1 MTQIRRGH
9 VTDIHFIQ
17 RTIARTVTT
26 PPPAPGFAGPGHTA
40 VPVVDPAR
48 FAEQDPFILLMDDR
62 VDMPPGVP
70 IGGEHPH
77 AGFEIA
83 TFLVE
88 GAVHDQDEGVL
99 RDGDLQ
105 WMLAGGGVIHNEHAM
120 PEGPTRI
127 LQLWMTIPAA
137 ERWSEP
143 HLETV
148 ARELAPVHRMD
159 GVEVRVYSGSSG
171 DARAPERSHGHVPTT
186 IVDVRLDAGATL
198 EQELPASY
206 NGFVYVLDG
215 AVRAGAGDGTT
226 LRTGQVGWLDR
237 PESDGPSVLRLSA
250 PDGESARVVLYAG
263 EPQHRP
269 IAMHGPFVGETRAD
283 LMRVSRDY
291 LDGRFDRVSA
301 LMRRSG
307 SESKGSESAVRHS
320 APDAVT
326 SSTPADRSAAAGSP

>member
-1 MTQIRRGH
+1 MADQH
-9 VTDIHFIQ
+9 PIQ
-17 RTIARTVTT
+17 RAIARTDTT
-26 PPPAPGFAGPGHTA
+26 PAAAPGFAGPGHTA

-62 VDMPPGVP
+62 VDMAAGAP

-99 RDGDLQ
+99 RAGDLQ
-105 WMLAGGGVIHNEHAM
+105 WMLAGRGVIHNEHSM
-120 PEGPTRI
+120 PEGRTRI
-127 LQLWMTIPAA
+127 LQLWMTIPAE

-148 ARELAPVHRMD
+148 ARDAAPARREP
-159 GVEVRVYSGSSG
+159 GVDVRVYSGSSG
-171 DARAPERSHGHVPTT
+171 SARAPERGHGHVPTT
-186 IVDVRLDAGATL
+186 IVDVSLDAGATL
-198 EQELPASY
+198 DQDLSASF

-215 AVRAGAGDGTT
+215 SVRVGAGDGTT
-226 LRTGQVGWLDR
+226 LRAGQVGWLDR
-237 PESDGPSVLRLSA
+237 PESNGPSLLRIAASN
-250 PDGESARVVLYAG
+250 GESARVVLYAG

-283 LMRVSRDY
+283 LMRVSRDFM
-291 LDGRFDRVSA
+291 DGRFDRVSV
-301 LMRRSG
+301 LMRRS
-307 SESKGSESAVRHS
+307 KV
-320 APDAVT
+320 
-326 SSTPADRSAAAGSP
+326 AAQ

>member
-1 MTQIRRGH
+1 MLPEDPL
-9 VTDIHFIQ
+9 VTDPRPIQ

-26 PPPAPGFAGPGHTA
+26 PPPAPGFAGAGHTA
-40 VPVVDPAR
+40 VPVVDPSR

-62 VDMPPGVP
+62 VDMAAGVP

-83 TFLVE
+83 TFLID
-88 GAVHDQDEGVL
+88 GAIHDQDEGVL
-99 RDGDLQ
+99 RAGDLQ
-105 WMLAGGGVIHNEHAM
+105 WMLAGRGVIHNEHAM
-120 PEGPTRI
+120 PEGRTRI
-127 LQLWMTIPAA
+127 LQLWMTIPP
-137 ERWSEP
+137 EDRWSEP

-148 ARELAPVHRMD
+148 SQEIAPVRHEP

-171 DARAPERSHGHVPTT
+171 DVRAPERSHGHVSTT
-186 IVDVRLDAGATL
+186 IVDVRLEAAATL

-206 NGFVYVLDG
+206 NGFVYVLG
-215 AVRAGAGDGTT
+215 GSVRVGAGDDTT

-237 PESDGPSVLRLSA
+237 PESSGASVLRLAAS
-250 PDGESARVVLYAG
+250 GSESARVVLYAG

-291 LDGRFDRVSA
+291 MDGRFDRVST
-301 LMRRSG
+301 LMRR
-307 SESKGSESAVRHS
+307 ENVSAW
-320 APDAVT
+320 
-326 SSTPADRSAAAGSP
+326 

>member
-1 MTQIRRGH
+1 MLPEDQPMTP
-9 VTDIHFIQ
+9 IQ
-17 RTIARTVTT
+17 RTLARTVTT
-26 PPPAPGFAGPGHTA
+26 PPPAPGFAGAGHTA
-40 VPVVDPAR
+40 VPVVDPSR

-62 VDMPPGVP
+62 VDMPPDMP

-83 TFLVE
+83 TFLIA
-88 GAVHDQDEGVL
+88 GAIHDQDEGVL
-99 RDGDLQ
+99 REGDLQ
-105 WMLAGGGVIHNEHAM
+105 WMLAGRGVIHNEHAM

-127 LQLWMTIPAA
+127 LQLWMTIPAS

-148 ARELAPVHRMD
+148 ARELAPVRQAA
-159 GVEVRVYSGSSG
+159 GASVRVYSGSSG
-171 DARAPERSHGHVPTT
+171 DARAPERSHGRVPTT
-186 IVDVRLDAGATL
+186 IVDVQLDPGATL

-215 AVRAGAGDGTT
+215 SVRAGAGDATT

-237 PESDGPSVLRLSA
+237 PESDGASVLRLSA
-250 PDGESARVVLYAG
+250 DGERARVVLYAG
-263 EPQHRP
+263 EPQHRS

-291 LDGRFDRVSA
+291 MDGRFDRVSA
-301 LMRRSG
+301 LMRKDGVSMR
-307 SESKGSESAVRHS
+307 
-320 APDAVT
+320 
-326 SSTPADRSAAAGSP
+326 

>member
-1 MTQIRRGH
+1 MPEDPIMTDVQP
-9 VTDIHFIQ
+9 IQ
-17 RTIARTVTT
+17 RAIARTVTT

-48 FAEQDPFILLMDDR
+48 FAEQDPFIVLMDDR
-62 VDMPPGVP
+62 VDMPEGVP

-83 TFLVE
+83 TFLIE
-88 GAVHDQDEGVL
+88 GVVHDQDEGVL
-99 RDGDLQ
+99 GAGDLQ
-105 WMLAGGGVIHNEHAM
+105 WMLAGRGVIHNEHSM
-120 PEGPTRI
+120 PEGRTRI
-127 LQLWMTIPAA
+127 LQLWMTIPAG

-143 HLETV
+143 HLERV
-148 ARELAPVHRMD
+148 ARALARVRRTA
-159 GVEVRVYSGSSG
+159 GASARVYSGSSG

-186 IVDVRLDAGATL
+186 IVDINLDAGATL
-198 EQELPASY
+198 EQDLPASY

-215 AVRAGAGDGTT
+215 PVRVGAGDGTT

-237 PESDGPSVLRLSA
+237 PESTGPSVLRLA
-250 PDGESARVVLYAG
+250 AADGESARVVLYAG

-291 LDGRFDRVSA
+291 MDGRFDRVSA
-301 LMRRSG
+301 LMRR
-307 SESKGSESAVRHS
+307 
-320 APDAVT
+320 DN
-326 SSTPADRSAAAGSP
+326 AGAR

>member
-1 MTQIRRGH
+1 MPEDPIMTDVQP
-9 VTDIHFIQ
+9 IQ
-17 RTIARTVTT
+17 RAVARTVTT

-48 FAEQDPFILLMDDR
+48 FAEQDPFIVLMDDR
-62 VDMPPGVP
+62 VDMPEGAP

-83 TFLVE
+83 TFLVD
-88 GAVHDQDEGVL
+88 GTVHDQDEGVL
-99 RDGDLQ
+99 RAGDLQ
-105 WMLAGGGVIHNEHAM
+105 WMLAGRGVIHNEHAM
-120 PEGPTRI
+120 PEGHTRI

-148 ARELAPVHRMD
+148 SREIAPVRR
-159 GVEVRVYSGSSG
+159 GGGAEVQVYSGSSG
-171 DARAPERSHGHVPTT
+171 DMRAPERSHGHVPTT
-186 IVDVRLDAGATL
+186 IVDVRLDPGATL

-215 AVRAGAGDGTT
+215 TVRIGAEGDTT

-237 PESDGPSVLRLSA
+237 PESSGPSVLRIASN
-250 PDGESARVVLYAG
+250 DERARVVLYAG
-263 EPQHRP
+263 EPQQKP
-269 IAMHGPFVGETRAD
+269 ITMHGPFVGENRAD

-301 LMRRSG
+301 VIR
-307 SESKGSESAVRHS
+307 
-320 APDAVT
+320 
-326 SSTPADRSAAAGSP
+326 

>member
-1 MTQIRRGH
+1 
-9 VTDIHFIQ
+9 VTNIHPIQ

-26 PPPAPGFAGPGHTA
+26 PPPAPGFAGAGHTA

-62 VDMPPGVP
+62 VDMPPGMP

-83 TFLVE
+83 TFLMN
-88 GAVHDQDEGVL
+88 GAIHDQDEGVL
-99 RDGDLQ
+99 HAGDLQ
-105 WMLAGGGVIHNEHAM
+105 WMLAGRGVIHNEHAM

-127 LQLWMTIPAA
+127 LQLWMTIPAD

-148 ARELAPVHRMD
+148 ARELAPVRQTA
-159 GVEVRVYSGSSG
+159 GASVRVYSGSSG
-171 DARAPERSHGHVPTT
+171 DVRAPERSHGHVPTT
-186 IVDVRLDAGATL
+186 IVDVQLDPGATL

-215 AVRAGAGDGTT
+215 TVHAGAGDATT

-237 PESDGPSVLRLSA
+237 PASDGPSVLRLSA
-250 PDGESARVVLYAG
+250 DGERARVVLYAG
-263 EPQHRP
+263 EPQDRP
-269 IAMHGPFVGETRAD
+269 IAMHGPFIGETRAD

-291 LDGRFDRVSA
+291 MDGRFDRVSD
-301 LMRRSG
+301 LMRKDG
-307 SESKGSESAVRHS
+307 
-320 APDAVT
+320 VT
-326 SSTPADRSAAAGSP
+326 AR

>member
-1 MTQIRRGH
+1 
-9 VTDIHFIQ
+9 VTSIHPIH
-17 RTIARTVTT
+17 RSIARTVTT
-26 PPPAPGFAGPGHTA
+26 PPPAPGFAGAGHTA

-48 FAEQDPFILLMDDR
+48 FDEQDPFILLMDDR

-99 RDGDLQ
+99 REGDLQ
-105 WMLAGGGVIHNEHAM
+105 WMLAGRGVIHNEHAM
-120 PEGPTRI
+120 PEGRTRI
-127 LQLWMTIPAA
+127 LQLWMTIPAE

-143 HLETV
+143 HLDAV
-148 ARELAPVHRMD
+148 SRELAPVRRET
-159 GVEVRVYSGSSG
+159 GVEVRVYSGSSD

-198 EQELPASY
+198 EQEIPASY

-215 AVRAGAGDGTT
+215 TVRAGAGDGTA

-237 PESDGPSVLRLSA
+237 PASNGASVLRLSA
-250 PDGESARVVLYAG
+250 SNGESVRLVLYAG
-263 EPQHRP
+263 EPQRRP

-283 LMRVSRDY
+283 LMRVSRDFM
-291 LDGRFDRVSA
+291 DGRFERVST
-301 LMRRSG
+301 LMRR
-307 SESKGSESAVRHS
+307 A
-320 APDAVT
+320 DAGT
-326 SSTPADRSAAAGSP
+326 R

>member
-1 MTQIRRGH
+1 MSDLRP
-9 VTDIHFIQ
+9 IQ

-26 PPPAPGFAGPGHTA
+26 PPPAPGFAGAGHTA
-40 VPVVDPAR
+40 VPVVDPSH
-48 FAEQDPFILLMDDR
+48 FAEQDPFIVLMDDR
-62 VDMPPGVP
+62 VDMKPGLP

-83 TFLVE
+83 TFLIE

-99 RDGDLQ
+99 RAGDLQ
-105 WMLAGGGVIHNEHAM
+105 WMLAGRGVIHNEHSM
-120 PEGPTRI
+120 PEGRTRI
-127 LQLWMTIPAA
+127 LQLWMTIPAG

-148 ARELAPVHRMD
+148 SHEIAPVLRA
-159 GVEVRVYSGSSG
+159 GGASVRVYSGSSG

-186 IVDVRLDAGATL
+186 IVDVSLDAGAML
-198 EQELPASY
+198 EQDLPATY

-215 AVRAGAGDGTT
+215 SARVGAGEGTT

-237 PESDGPSVLRLSA
+237 PDSNGPSVLRLAASG
-250 PDGESARVVLYAG
+250 GESARVVLYAG

-269 IAMHGPFVGETRAD
+269 LATHGPFVGETRAD

-291 LDGRFDRVSA
+291 MDGRFDRVST
-301 LMRRSG
+301 LMRM
-307 SESKGSESAVRHS
+307 EDVS
-320 APDAVT
+320 AP
-326 SSTPADRSAAAGSP
+326 

>member
-1 MTQIRRGH
+1 MTDVH
-9 VTDIHFIQ
+9 PIQ
-17 RTIARTVTT
+17 RAIARIVTT
-26 PPPAPGFAGPGHTA
+26 PPPAPGFAGAGHTA
-40 VPVVDPAR
+40 VPVVDPSR

-62 VDMPPGVP
+62 VDMAPGVP

-88 GAVHDQDEGVL
+88 GSVHDQDEGVL
-99 RDGDLQ
+99 RAGDLQ
-105 WMLAGGGVIHNEHAM
+105 WMLAGRGVIHNEHSM
-120 PEGPTRI
+120 PEGRTRI
-127 LQLWMTIPAA
+127 LQLWMTIPAD

-148 ARELAPVHRMD
+148 SHETAPMLRAD
-159 GVEVRVYSGSSG
+159 GASVRVYSGSSG
-171 DARAPERSHGHVPTT
+171 EVRAPERSHGHVLTT
-186 IVDVRLDAGATL
+186 IVDVRLDAGATF

-215 AVRAGAGDGTT
+215 SVRAGADDGTT

-237 PESDGPSVLRLSA
+237 PESSGPSVLRLAASN
-250 PDGESARVVLYAG
+250 GESARAVLYAG

-291 LDGRFDRVSA
+291 MDGRFDRVST
-301 LMRRSG
+301 LMRRDDVG
-307 SESKGSESAVRHS
+307 AR
-320 APDAVT
+320 
-326 SSTPADRSAAAGSP
+326 